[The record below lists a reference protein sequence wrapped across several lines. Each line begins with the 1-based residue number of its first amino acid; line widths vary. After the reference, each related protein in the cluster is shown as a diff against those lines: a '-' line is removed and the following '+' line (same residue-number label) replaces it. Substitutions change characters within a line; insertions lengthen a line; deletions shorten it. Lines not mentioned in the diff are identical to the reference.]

1 MMSHVSENKNPA
13 GLQCS
18 AFPLIRQLSAL
29 VTPWLVKTPIT
40 ANQITF
46 ISMVLGLTASFL
58 FSLGTF
64 TTDLFASILFS
75 ISYLLDHCD
84 GEVAR
89 GKNQASKFG
98 QNFDSFV
105 DWIVHTTFFIGLG
118 WGTYT
123 ASSNIIW
130 VWFGV
135 AAAFGATIN
144 YLIGI
149 YLLIKRNHHLTKGFG
164 SVASPEL
171 LSDIPESLKDKV
183 IFAFREL
190 ARADFWLLVFLLAIF
205 GFVWILL
212 PAAAIGAQI
221 YWITL
226 LLVGDKN
233 FRV

>member
-1 MMSHVSENKNPA
+1 
-13 GLQCS
+13 
-18 AFPLIRQLSAL
+18 
-29 VTPWLVKTPIT
+29 
-40 ANQITF
+40 
-46 ISMVLGLTASFL
+46 MVLGLTASFL
-58 FSLGTF
+58 FSLGAF
-64 TTDLFASILFS
+64 TTDLYGSILFS

-89 GKNQASKFG
+89 AKNQASKFG

-105 DWIVHTTFFIGLG
+105 DWIVHTTFFIALG
-118 WGTYT
+118 WGTYS

-149 YLLIKRNHHLTKGFG
+149 YLLVKRNHDLTKSFG
-164 SVASPEL
+164 SCVSPDL
-171 LSDIPESLKDKV
+171 LSDVPVSLKDKL

-190 ARADFWLLVFLLAIF
+190 ARADFWLLVFLLALF

-212 PAAAIGAQI
+212 PVAAIGAQI

-226 LLVGDKN
+226 LLVRDKN

>member
-1 MMSHVSENKNPA
+1 MSDVLEDKN
-13 GLQCS
+13 QS
-18 AFPLIRQLSAL
+18 ALRRSTFPLIRQLSAHI
-29 VTPWLVKTPIT
+29 TPWLLRTPIT
-40 ANQITF
+40 ANQVTF
-46 ISMVLGLTASFL
+46 ISMTLGLGASFL
-58 FSLGTF
+58 FSLGDI
-64 TTDLFASILFS
+64 TTDLYASILFS

-89 GKNQASKFG
+89 AKNQASKFG
-98 QNFDSFV
+98 KNFDSFV
-105 DWIVHTTFFIGLG
+105 DWIVHATFFIALG

-123 ASSNIIW
+123 ASANFVW

-135 AAAFGATIN
+135 AAALGATIN

-149 YLLIKRNHHLTKGFG
+149 YLLVRRNQNQTKSFG
-164 SVASPEL
+164 SCVSPDL
-171 LSDIPESLKDKV
+171 LSDNPDSLIDKV

-190 ARADFWLLVFLLAIF
+190 ARADFWLLVFVLAVF

-226 LLVGDKN
+226 LLVRDKN
-233 FRV
+233 YRV